1 MKSVFSVVL
10 PQGGSRYSLKL
21 RNYHGSVQN
30 SIKKR
35 SPPLRN
41 MFCMVYNSAHMKT
54 KGFLF
59 GIFILIVFFFSLFNP
74 YLLNA
79 AILLDR
85 VVALVNK
92 EVITWS
98 ELYKMMER
106 ESTDEMKSLDEE
118 ERLEIFKKSEHQF
131 LERLIDMRLQ
141 IQEAQQLGIAASPE
155 EVEEA
160 IANIKEKYSLTEEA
174 LEDSLEQEGLNFEE
188 YKKTLSEQITI
199 SKLVNQQIRSKIL
212 VSDQEVDEYFNK
224 VEEPIISQESYKL
237 RQIFFKMT
245 ENDEKKKELEE
256 KASYIIE
263 KIAEGEDFSRL
274 AQEYSEDPSAKLG
287 GDLGYI
293 QKENLM
299 KEFID
304 VLSDMK
310 IGDSSMPFW
319 TQQGLHIVKL
329 EDKKSAQ
336 TEANLKEEIRHKL
349 LEKKFL
355 KTYESWI
362 KGLRDGAH
370 IVIRL

>member
-1 MKSVFSVVL
+1 
-10 PQGGSRYSLKL
+10 
-21 RNYHGSVQN
+21 
-30 SIKKR
+30 
-35 SPPLRN
+35 
-41 MFCMVYNSAHMKT
+41 MVYNSAHMKAN
-54 KGFLF
+54 KFLF
-59 GIFILIVFFFSLFNP
+59 RMLFLILFCFFLFNP
-74 YLLNA
+74 YQLNA

-98 ELYKMMER
+98 ELYKLMER
-106 ESTDEMKSLDEE
+106 ESSDELKSIDEE

-131 LERLIDMRLQ
+131 LERLIDIRLQ
-141 IQEAQQLGIAASPE
+141 IQEAQRLEITVSPE

-174 LEDSLEQEGLNFEE
+174 LEDSLEQEGLTFTE
-188 YKKTLSEQITI
+188 YKKTLSEQIAI

-212 VSDQEVDEYFNK
+212 VSDQEVNDYFNK
-224 VEEPIISQESYKL
+224 VEEPIVSQESYKL
-237 RQIFFKMT
+237 RQIFFEMPEK
-245 ENDEKKKELEE
+245 DETKKELEE
-256 KASYIIE
+256 KASHIIE
-263 KIAEGEDFSRL
+263 KINEGEDFSRL

-304 VLSDMK
+304 VLSDMN

-336 TEANLKEEIRHKL
+336 TEENLKEEIRHKL
-349 LEKKFL
+349 REKKFL

>member
-1 MKSVFSVVL
+1 
-10 PQGGSRYSLKL
+10 
-21 RNYHGSVQN
+21 
-30 SIKKR
+30 
-35 SPPLRN
+35 
-41 MFCMVYNSAHMKT
+41 MVYNSAHMKT
-54 KGFLF
+54 KVFLVRMF
-59 GIFILIVFFFSLFNP
+59 FLIVFCFFLLNP
-74 YLLNA
+74 HLLNA

-106 ESTDEMKSLDEE
+106 ESSDEMKSLDEE
-118 ERLEIFKKSEHQF
+118 ERLEIFKKSERQF
-131 LERLIDMRLQ
+131 LERLINMRLQ
-141 IQEAQQLGIAASPE
+141 IQEAQRLGITASPE

-160 IANIKEKYSLTEEA
+160 IASIKEKYSLTEEA
-174 LEDSLEQEGLNFEE
+174 LKDSLEQEGLTFKE
-188 YKKTLSEQITI
+188 YKKTLSEQIAI

-224 VEEPIISQESYKL
+224 VEEPIIAQGSYRL
-237 RQIFFKMT
+237 RQIFFKMPVK
-245 ENDEKKKELEE
+245 DEMKKELEE
-256 KASYIIE
+256 RASQIME
-263 KIAEGEDFSRL
+263 KITDGEDFSRL

-304 VLSDMK
+304 VLSDME

-336 TEANLKEEIRHKL
+336 TEEILKEEVRNKL
-349 LEKKFL
+349 FEEKFL
-355 KTYESWI
+355 KNYESWI